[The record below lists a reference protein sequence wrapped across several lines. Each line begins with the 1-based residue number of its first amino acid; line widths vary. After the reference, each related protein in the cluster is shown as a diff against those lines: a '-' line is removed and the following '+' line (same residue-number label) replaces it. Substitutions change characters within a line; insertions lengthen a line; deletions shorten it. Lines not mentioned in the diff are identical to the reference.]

1 MNFISGMQAALEEA
15 KKCAEKNIDVP
26 VGCAIYKDGT
36 LLAVAS
42 NTRQQDGDIAG
53 HAEIKAMKTAG
64 KILGDWRLE
73 GCTMFVTLEPCPMCA
88 GAIKDARISTL
99 VYGASRPD
107 NSCHS
112 ILPEDIK
119 IFPGICK
126 EESGELLKAFFRNR
140 R

>member
-1 MNFISGMQAALEEA
+1 MNFISGMQTALEEA
-15 KKCAEKNIDVP
+15 KKCSEKSIDVP
-26 VGCAIYKDGT
+26 VGCAIYKGET

-53 HAEIKAMKTAG
+53 HAEIKAMKAAG

-107 NSCHS
+107 NSCHN

-126 EESGELLKAFFRNR
+126 EESGELLQHFFKNR